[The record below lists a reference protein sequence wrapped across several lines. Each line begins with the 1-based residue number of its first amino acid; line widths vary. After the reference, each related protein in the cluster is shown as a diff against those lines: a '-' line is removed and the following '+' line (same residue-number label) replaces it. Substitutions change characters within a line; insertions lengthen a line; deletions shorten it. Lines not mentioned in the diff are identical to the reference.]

1 MRLRPPSCA
10 TSCFELISLFLTLA
24 PDAGLTPAAS
34 TAYII
39 GTMTLVVVRGDER
52 TREYREKMAGVQQYS
67 EHHAVPHTLRESMR
81 QHVELHFQVRS
92 ASACVL
98 AMGWGQG
105 ACCVQRGLVRRLA
118 DGTQGLP

>member
-1 MRLRPPSCA
+1 MRLRPPCA
-10 TSCFELISLFLTLA
+10 TSCFELISFFLTLA
-24 PDAGLTPAAS
+24 PDAGLNPAAS

-81 QHVELHFQVRS
+81 QHMELHFQVRS
-92 ASACVL
+92 ASACMPGV
-98 AMGWGQG
+98 GSGQD
-105 ACCVQRGLVRRLA
+105 ACRLQRGLVLPLA
-118 DGTQGLP
+118 EGTQELH